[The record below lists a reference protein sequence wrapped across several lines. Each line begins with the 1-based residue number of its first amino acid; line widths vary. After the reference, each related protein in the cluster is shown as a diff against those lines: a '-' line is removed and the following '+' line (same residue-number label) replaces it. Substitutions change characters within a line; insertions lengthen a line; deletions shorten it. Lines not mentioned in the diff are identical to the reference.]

1 MTNLS
6 SVEQNLLGPDYPYYK
21 YIKTPQQLGMSSSG
35 NSIANNVGGLIS
47 YIELLVTGKTN
58 ASTTNGPLGDKF
70 FLRTE
75 AKCKDIKTNKLVN
88 RYLYIN
94 NIPDGTIPF
103 VSSGLGGTQFTSFE
117 GLIPGVMTNMANL
130 NPFQIFQSFMIGN
143 NPKCQAITMETR
155 DNNNVVSDQTA
166 HVLISDI
173 QNMPPCWFKNKKN
186 PTPKNPITKKP
197 CIQAFTNMNEI
208 NEELDKKNNLYDKL
222 YYLSLVLFSIYLIKL
237 YFKK

>member
-21 YIKTPQQLGMSSSG
+21 YIKTPKQLGMSSSG
-35 NSIANNVGGLIS
+35 NSISKNVGGLIS
-47 YIELLVTGKTN
+47 YIELLVTGKTK
-58 ASTTNGPLGDKF
+58 ASSTYGPLGDKF
-70 FLRTE
+70 FLKTPG
-75 AKCKDIKTNKLVN
+75 KCKDIKTNNLVN

-117 GLIPGVMTNMANL
+117 GLIPGVMGNMANL

-155 DNNNVVSDQTA
+155 DNNNVVSEQTH
-166 HVLISDI
+166 HVLNVDI
-173 QNMPPCWFKNKKN
+173 KNMPPCWFKNR
-186 PTPKNPITKKP
+186 KNPITNKP

-208 NEELDKKNNLYDKL
+208 NEELDKKYNLYDKL
-222 YYLSLVLFSIYLIKL
+222 YYLSIILLSIYLIKL

>member
-6 SVEQNLLGPDYPYYK
+6 SVKEDLLGPDYPYYK
-21 YIKTPQQLGMSSSG
+21 YIKTPRQLGMSSSG
-35 NSIANNVGGLIS
+35 NSISTNVGGLKS
-47 YIELLVTGKTN
+47 YIELLITGQTN

-70 FLRTE
+70 FLKTE
-75 AKCKDIKTNKLVN
+75 SKCKDIKTNNLVN

-103 VSSGLGGTQFTSFE
+103 VSSGLGGTQFSSFK
-117 GLIPGVMTNMANL
+117 GLIPGVMNNMANL

-166 HVLISDI
+166 HVLNSDI
-173 QNMPPCWFKNKKN
+173 QNMSPCWFKDK
-186 PTPKNPITKKP
+186 KNPITNKP
-197 CIQAFTNMNEI
+197 CIETFTNMNEI
-208 NEELDKKNNLYDKL
+208 NEQLDKKNNLYDKL